1 MLSVLLLIALL
12 LVVPHSVFGQSYDVE
27 IFANV
32 PGCGNE
38 IIEAPEQC
46 DGSNL
51 GGSSCKLVGF
61 SSGSLSCS
69 SVCTLVTTSCVL
81 NPPQSGGTQI
91 GFEVKSDEVVNLTSN
106 LVVTGYSAP
115 FQRVS
120 LLRDGVLSGTTFSD
134 ASGYFQITL
143 SRLTPGDFLLKLV
156 SVSDTG
162 VAVMTDSFIGTVYK
176 DTTTK
181 FSGLV
186 LPPFSLIRQE
196 SNGLRIS
203 GVTIP
208 GSIVYVDWGGQNY
221 QTTSESDG
229 RYSLLILPETA
240 IQISYRVGVYFEDV
254 INWSQYYNFKP
265 AEDNRS
271 ICESGI
277 DLNDDCRVGFVDFAI
292 MLWWYLYNREDSTI
306 DFDGNGKLD
315 LVDFSILAYY
325 WTG

>member
-1 MLSVLLLIALL
+1 MFRIFLFTWLL
-12 LVVPHSVFGQSYDVE
+12 LVVPHIVFGQSYNVE

-46 DGSNL
+46 DGANL

-61 SSGSLSCS
+61 SSGALSCS
-69 SVCTLVTTSCVL
+69 SVCTLVTSSCVVNL
-81 NPPQSGGTQI
+81 PQSNGTQI
-91 GFEVKSDEVVNLTSN
+91 GFERKDQEINNLSSN
-106 LVVTGYSAP
+106 LVVTGYTAP
-115 FQRVS
+115 FYRVS
-120 LLRDGVLSGTTFSD
+120 ILKDGVLSGTTFSD

-156 SVSDTG
+156 AVSESQIS
-162 VAVMTDSFIGTVYK
+162 VMTDSFIGKVYK

-181 FSGLV
+181 ISDIV
-186 LPPFSLIRQE
+186 IPPFSLASRE
-196 SNGLRIS
+196 VDEVKIS

-208 GSIVYVDWGGQNY
+208 NSFITVDWGGLY
-221 QTTSESDG
+221 YEAASDSEG
-229 RYSLLILPETA
+229 RYSASITLDG
-240 IQISYRVGVYFEDV
+240 SSVYYRVGVSHKESIIWSPYYEV
-254 INWSQYYNFKP
+254 IGGDRPVCQG
-265 AEDNRS
+265 
-271 ICESGI
+271 GI
-277 DLNDDCRVGFVDFAI
+277 DLNDDCRVSFIDFAVT
-292 MLWWYLYNREDSTI
+292 LWWYLYNRAEATI